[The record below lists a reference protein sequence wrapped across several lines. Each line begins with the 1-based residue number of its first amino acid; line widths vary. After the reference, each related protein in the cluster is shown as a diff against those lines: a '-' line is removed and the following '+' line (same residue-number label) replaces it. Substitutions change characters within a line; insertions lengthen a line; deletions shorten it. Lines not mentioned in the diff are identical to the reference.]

1 MSTEDKAQR
10 EKDIKTICESLIS
23 KRNKP
28 QLRDSQLQLIRIPS
42 EKNPNEKIALYLSKT
57 SNPLPENPIVL
68 FAHGDGETIDTYT
81 TNSICNYSS
90 FFTPHGM
97 NFCVMDYRGT
107 GYSDG
112 DLNTSGI
119 SETSDLITV
128 IDYLRKSGYTKISL
142 FGRSLG
148 AHCGIYIASHFPDL
162 VCIALDSPCVSIKD
176 LCIYQVNR
184 FDKID
189 KEMIE
194 QLYPEACKMAKEN
207 YGIDYLNLKEAIDVA
222 DQITQ
227 PIFVIH
233 GKRDILVPFSNSVLL
248 MERIKSDEKK
258 FVPFDAGH
266 NDVQRLKYFLDQFIF
281 ILRQNGS
288 DITELI

>member
-1 MSTEDKAQR
+1 
-10 EKDIKTICESLIS
+10 
-23 KRNKP
+23 
-28 QLRDSQLQLIRIPS
+28 
-42 EKNPNEKIALYLSKT
+42 
-57 SNPLPENPIVL
+57 
-68 FAHGDGETIDTYT
+68 
-81 TNSICNYSS
+81 
-90 FFTPHGM
+90 
-97 NFCVMDYRGT
+97 MDYRGT

-119 SETSDLITV
+119 EETSDLITV
-128 IDYLRKSGYTKISL
+128 INYLRKSGYIKISL
-142 FGRSLG
+142 FERSLG
-148 AHCGIYIASHFPDL
+148 ANCGIYIASHFPDL
-162 VCIALDSPCVSIKD
+162 VSIALDSPCVSIKD

-189 KEMIE
+189 KEKIE
-194 QLYPEACKMAKEN
+194 QLYPEACQLAKEK

-233 GKRDILVPFSNSVLL
+233 GNRDILVPFSNSILL
-248 MERIKSDEKK
+248 MEKIKSEEKK

-288 DITELI
+288 DVTELI